1 LLSTHHN
8 AQALLLETGFDND
21 EVDDVYLTGDLGRVV
36 WVWQPCGD
44 IELEL
49 GVVLNFP
56 GAEFDTEA
64 ATILNERF
72 TEHTIQGRVHT
83 LTNILQQNGL
93 TLGNCDLNLP
103 YVVDILGI
111 SNDQV
116 VAHLLNP
123 LVGLV
128 LRIYVQSPP
137 QTFGNEHTVLC
148 GEVVCGQSIRLPLP
162 CNCFA
167 RKELREL
174 QALAHLD
181 ALFFDPRQPH
191 IIQQVAVV
199 GGEGSTV
206 GHEGCCDDAVAEQAA
221 VLLLKQRKS
230 HYPVCLLIGQGGDQF
245 LTAVDLCLQLG
256 QVILKLV
263 HFRLVF

>member
-1 LLSTHHN
+1 M
-8 AQALLLETGFDND
+8 
-21 EVDDVYLTGDLGRVV
+21 V
-36 WVWQPCGD
+36 
-44 IELEL
+44 
-49 GVVLNFP
+49 
-56 GAEFDTEA
+56 
-64 ATILNERF
+64 
-72 TEHTIQGRVHT
+72 
-83 LTNILQQNGL
+83 NIF
-93 TLGNCDLNLP
+93 C
-103 YVVDILGI
+103 I
-111 SNDQV
+111 SNNKV

-137 QTFGNEHTVLC
+137 QTFGNEHTVLR
-148 GEVVCGQSIRLPLP
+148 GEVVRGQSIRLPLP
-162 CNCFA
+162 GNCFA

-256 QVILKLV
+256 KVILKLV
-263 HFRLVF
+263 HLRLYLLRLYG